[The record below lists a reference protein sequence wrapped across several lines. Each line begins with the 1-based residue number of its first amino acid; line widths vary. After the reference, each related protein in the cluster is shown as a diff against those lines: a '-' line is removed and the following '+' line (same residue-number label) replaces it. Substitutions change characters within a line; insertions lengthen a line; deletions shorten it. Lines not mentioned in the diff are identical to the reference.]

1 MTEDSP
7 NRPSTGG
14 ALVPNGDITLRE
26 VYGLI
31 EGVRKELLAEIKG
44 VSKEVESSLQSH
56 DSEHQLHD
64 ERHERE
70 KDHRSGLFRWA
81 VTSVLSGVGV
91 LVALYV
97 AFYYN

>member
-1 MTEDSP
+1 
-7 NRPSTGG
+7 
-14 ALVPNGDITLRE
+14 

-56 DSEHQLHD
+56 DSEHQMHD

-70 KDHRSGLFRWA
+70 KDHRSSLFRWA
-81 VTSVLSGVGV
+81 VTSVLSGIGV
-91 LVALYV
+91 FVAIYV

>member
-1 MTEDSP
+1 
-7 NRPSTGG
+7 
-14 ALVPNGDITLRE
+14 

-56 DSEHQLHD
+56 DSEHHLHD

-70 KDHRSGLFRWA
+70 KDQRSSLFRWA
-81 VTSVLSGVGV
+81 VTSIVSGIGV
-91 LVALYV
+91 LVAVYV